1 MFKSLI
7 VRDGQVMFPHS
18 SRLSDFTSISSDI
31 LELML
36 SFSQNKSVISKEDV
50 TFTSNVTLDPEDSE

>member
-7 VRDGQVMFPHS
+7 VRDGQVMFPNS

-50 TFTSNVTLDPEDSE
+50 TFTSNVTLDPDDTM

>member
-7 VRDGQVMFPHS
+7 VRDGQVMFPNS
-18 SRLSDFTSISSDI
+18 SRLSDCTSISSDI

-50 TFTSNVTLDPEDSE
+50 TLTSKVTLDPDDTV

>member
-7 VRDGQVMFPHS
+7 VRDGQVMFPNS
-18 SRLSDFTSISSDI
+18 SRLSDCTSISSDI

-50 TFTSNVTLDPEDSE
+50 TFTSNETLDPEDSE